1 MTLSRTSSNTVDTL
15 RELFF
20 PDIETLRVNES
31 FTDRAYE
38 TDFMEHDPRKL
49 KSIFQ
54 LGRKSFASRRGEF
67 AGFFPGCAWVRGGK
81 SFAAA

>member
-15 RELFF
+15 RDLFF
-20 PDIETLRVNES
+20 PDIKTLRINES

-38 TDFMEHDPRKL
+38 TDFMEHDPGKL

-54 LGRKSFASRRGEF
+54 LGRKSFEGAEACLRD
-67 AGFFPGCAWVRGGK
+67 FFKDAHPE
-81 SFAAA
+81 

>member
-20 PDIETLRVNES
+20 PDVQTLRINES

-54 LGRKSFASRRGEF
+54 LGRKSFESAEASLRDF
-67 AGFFPGCAWVRGGK
+67 FKDAGG
-81 SFAAA
+81 